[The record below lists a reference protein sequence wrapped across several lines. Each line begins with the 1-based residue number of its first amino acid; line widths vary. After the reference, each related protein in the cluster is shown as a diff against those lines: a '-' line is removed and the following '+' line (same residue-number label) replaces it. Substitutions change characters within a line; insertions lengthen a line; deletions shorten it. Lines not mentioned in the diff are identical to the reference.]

1 MTRPDDSQTWK
12 EIAAQPRIWSEWGPP
27 LAKHAA
33 EVRDWIAGLGIE
45 EIVFAGAG
53 SSAFIGEI
61 VSFAPS
67 GPLRLRAIPTT
78 DIVSCPFECLRD
90 DPHLL
95 VTQFGRSGDSSE
107 TVGALELLDSLFPR
121 AQRLNITCNPNGAL
135 ATRPAAGPGAQRTL
149 VLPSATHDRGFAMT
163 SSFTTMLLS
172 AMACL
177 DAEVDV
183 VSRLTDLSQRATALI
198 RMLAQRTPKR
208 PDRAIFLGSGALK
221 GLARESALKALE
233 LTGGRTVT
241 SWDSALGFRHG
252 PKAAIIGK
260 DLVVAMIHPDP
271 HTARYDADVAK
282 EIRYQFPEA
291 TVLTLGGEAAD
302 IALGEVSDARWDA
315 VLYVLAA
322 QVWAVTWSGELGLN
336 IDNPFVDSGNLSRVV
351 SGVTL
356 YPVSR

>member
-1 MTRPDDSQTWK
+1 MTPPQDSQTWK

-27 LAKHAA
+27 LAKHAGD
-33 EVRDWIAGLGIE
+33 VRDWIARLEIE

-53 SSAFIGEI
+53 TSAFIGEI
-61 VSFAPS
+61 VSFAPP
-67 GPLRLRAIPTT
+67 GRVRLRAIPTT
-78 DIVSCPFECLRD
+78 DIVSCPLECLRD
-90 DPHLL
+90 DPRLL
-95 VTQFGRSGDSSE
+95 VAQFGRSGDSSE

-121 AQRLNITCNPNGAL
+121 AHRLNITCNPIGAL
-135 ATRPAAGPGAQRTL
+135 ATRPSPGPGAQRTL
-149 VLPSATHDRGFAMT
+149 VLPSATHDSGFAMT

-183 VSRLTDLSQRATALI
+183 ASRLTDLSQRATALI
-198 RMLAQRTPKR
+198 RTLAQRTPKR

-233 LTGGRTVT
+233 LTAGWTVT
-241 SWDSALGFRHG
+241 SWDSLLGFRHG

-260 DLVVAMIHPDP
+260 DLVVAMIHPDH

-291 TVLTLGGEAAD
+291 TVLTMGGDAD

-322 QVWAVTWSGELGLN
+322 QVWAVTWSAELGLN
-336 IDNPFVDSGNLSRVV
+336 IDNPFADSGNLSRVV